1 MGVFPLPIETFGHSN
16 DAAAKDDDP
25 GVSESRPTMI
35 WIGLNYTLGE
45 KSFNITIFT
54 SPALSRN
61 GMCLSRFG
69 KFSISLPILVL
80 YSSKRIS

>member
-25 GVSESRPTMI
+25 GVSESRPMMI

-54 SPALSRN
+54 SFKQEWN
-61 GMCLSRFG
+61 VF
-69 KFSISLPILVL
+69 V
-80 YSSKRIS
+80 

>member
-1 MGVFPLPIETFGHSN
+1 MRWNRNPITLSMGVFPLPIETFGHSN

-54 SPALSRN
+54 SFKQEWN
-61 GMCLSRFG
+61 VF
-69 KFSISLPILVL
+69 V
-80 YSSKRIS
+80 